1 VRLAGFL
8 QLTAIAAFA
17 LAVIALILG
26 KLVVGTLL
34 FFISAAGFLATM
46 ILQRRR

>member
-8 QLTAIAAFA
+8 QLAAIAAFA
-17 LAVIALILG
+17 LVVIALIPG
-26 KLVVGTLL
+26 KNFVGTLL
-34 FFISAAGFLATM
+34 FFIATAGFLATI

>member
-8 QLTAIAAFA
+8 QLATIAAFA
-17 LAVIALILG
+17 LVIITLILG
-26 KLVVGTLL
+26 KNLVGTLL
-34 FFISAAGFLATM
+34 FFIAIAGFLASM